1 MIKCTGS
8 CSSCRRCNH
17 AEHVDEA
24 NNRKTK
30 LFVFPKDFTA
40 ATGAGKGVAF
50 DIGTTTVAGMLW
62 DMQGEKLLA
71 AYAVTN
77 PQNEYGMD
85 VISRIAYCGKSS
97 EKLKKLRDKIIEC
110 LNGLIK
116 KMCSEAGCSI
126 DEIIRVAIC
135 GNTTMSHIVAGFSPE
150 SLAVAPF
157 APAYSGM
164 LQIKA
169 IEAGL
174 EVAPAAD
181 MLLLPNIAGHVG
193 GDITA
198 GVVAARVLEQESLTL
213 FIDIGTN
220 GEMVLSDGSTAYACS
235 TAAGPAFEGAS
246 IEYGMRAARGAI
258 EKVWIEN
265 GNVFFRTIG
274 EAKAQGICGSGLI
287 DAIAQMLDAG
297 LINKKGRLVSAETA
311 AKNGLP
317 EGLTARLTDLDGK
330 RAFVLAAG
338 EAGENIVVTQNDIRE
353 VQLAKGAV
361 AAGISIM
368 LDRVGKNVEDL
379 DRIIVA
385 GAFGSYIDKAS
396 AVRIGLLPQVA
407 LSKIAS
413 AGNAAGAGV
422 LMALASEA
430 ELRAAELLP
439 QKIRHID
446 LAAEESFQ
454 KTYMK
459 NMLFD

>member
-17 AEHVDEA
+17 AEHIDEV
-24 NNRKTK
+24 NNRKAK
-30 LFVFPKDFTA
+30 LFVFPEDFA
-40 ATGAGKGVAF
+40 ADTVAGKGVAF

-62 DMQGEKLLA
+62 DMQRGKLLA
-71 AYAVTN
+71 ANAVTN

-97 EKLKKLRDKIIEC
+97 KKLKELKDKIIEC

-116 KMCSEAGCSI
+116 KMCSESGCSP
-126 DEIIRVAIC
+126 DEIIRVTIC
-135 GNTTMSHIVAGFSPE
+135 GNTTMSHIAAGFSPE

-157 APAYSGM
+157 IPAYSGM

-174 EVAPAAD
+174 VLAPSAD
-181 MLLLPNIAGHVG
+181 MLFLPNIAGHVG

-198 GVVAARVLEQESLTL
+198 GAVAARVLEQETLTL

-220 GEMVLSDGSTAYACS
+220 GEMVLSDGNTAYACS

-297 LINKKGRLVSAETA
+297 LINKKGRLISAETA
-311 AKNGLP
+311 IKNGLP
-317 EGLTARLTDLDGK
+317 EELAARLTDFEGK

-361 AAGISIM
+361 AAGVGIM
-368 LDRVGKNVEDL
+368 LDRVGKNVEDI

-396 AVRIGLLPQVA
+396 AVRIGLLPQTE
-407 LSKIAS
+407 LSKIVS

-430 ELRAAELLP
+430 ELKTAKQLP

-446 LAAEESFQ
+446 LAAEKSFQ